1 MAKLYVITGPA
12 GVGKSTVSR
21 LIAGSS
27 PRSALIEGDD
37 LYAQI
42 IGGYVAPWEEGN
54 FLDTFWKLS
63 LSSIRIYLEDG
74 FDVVFNYIISPEQ
87 LGMIRKEFSDYEIR
101 FAVLL
106 VDEETIL
113 ARDRRRPEEYQ
124 MKERCIVLL
133 NEFKDHN
140 YPADYILDT
149 SHITAGETAA
159 SVLKEDR
166 FILRSAGH

>member
-12 GVGKSTVSR
+12 GVGKSTISR
-21 LIAGSS
+21 KIAEAS
-27 PRSALIEGDD
+27 PKSALIEGDD

-42 IGGYVAPWEEGN
+42 IGGYVNPWEEGN
-54 FLDTFWKLS
+54 YLDTFWKLS
-63 LSSIRIYLEDG
+63 LSSIKVYLEDG
-74 FDVVFNYIISPEQ
+74 FDVVFNYIISPDQ
-87 LGMIRKEFSDYEIR
+87 LDMIIKEFEGYEIK
-101 FAVLL
+101 FTVLL

-113 ARDRRRPEEYQ
+113 ARDKRRPEEFQ

-140 YPADYILDT
+140 YPEEYILDT
-149 SHITAGETAA
+149 SHITVDETVD

-166 FILRSAGH
+166 FIII